1 MNKTEIIAMAEKGLS
16 ASFMGYE
23 GDKRPGA
30 YVGQYDLGL
39 SFVGGAS
46 SFVDESKNATQYAI
60 TIANMGATA
69 VDRVLALHP
78 GYLATAAEIT
88 NAAGV
93 AAAAIIMDGSVIATA
108 DQEIVCTG
116 KPKPIKQFQ
125 AFVNRNPTRF
135 TGLKMLVN
143 NSDQFEEELYV
154 KKLSP
159 FKNMEDQTINPSAFK
174 NSNQTDDKRVEI
186 PLEDFQLD
194 DQTVVVFTLKAGRQV
209 TFTFFAGAIANPAG
223 ELNAKA
229 ILARTNMQRT
239 Y

>member
-1 MNKTEIIAMAEKGLS
+1 MDKKQIIAMAEQGLS
-16 ASFMGYE
+16 SSFNGYE
-23 GDKRPGA
+23 GVNRQGG
-30 YVGQYDLGL
+30 YNGLSDLGL

-46 SFVDESKNATQYAI
+46 SFVDETKNGVQYAM
-60 TIANMGATA
+60 TIANLGVAA

-78 GYLATAAEIT
+78 GYLTVAGEIT

-93 AAAAIIMDGSVIATA
+93 AAAAIVSDGVVIATVDA
-108 DQEIVCTG
+108 TIVCTG
-116 KPKPIKQFQ
+116 KPKPIKQLQ

>member
-1 MNKTEIIAMAEKGLS
+1 MTKNEIIALAEKGLTS
-16 ASFMGYE
+16 SVMGYE
-23 GDKRPGA
+23 GDKRSGG

-39 SFVGGAS
+39 SFMGGAS
-46 SFVDESKNATQYAI
+46 SFVDESKNGIQYSMN
-60 TIANMGATA
+60 IANLGIAA

-78 GYLATAAEIT
+78 GSMTIPDEIT

-93 AAAAIIMDGSVIATA
+93 AAAAIVTDGTIIATVDA
-108 DQEIVCTG
+108 VVVCSG
-116 KPKPIKQFQ
+116 KPKPIKQLQ

-194 DQTVVVFTLKAGRQV
+194 DQTVVVFTLKAGRSV
-209 TFTFFAGAIANPAG
+209 TFTFFAGAIANSAG

-229 ILARTNMQRT
+229 VLARANMQRT

>member
-1 MNKTEIIAMAEKGLS
+1 MTKNEILALAEKGLTS
-16 ASFMGYE
+16 SLVGYE
-23 GDKRPGA
+23 GDKRGG

-39 SFVGGAS
+39 SFMGGAS
-46 SFVDESKNATQYAI
+46 SFVDETKNGIQYAI
-60 TIANMGATA
+60 NISNMGTAA

-78 GYLATAAEIT
+78 GFLTTAAEIT
-88 NAAGV
+88 NAAGIP
-93 AAAAIIMDGSVIATA
+93 AAAIVTDGSVISTVDAVV
-108 DQEIVCTG
+108 VCSG
-116 KPKPIKQFQ
+116 KPKPIKQLQ

-143 NSDQFEEELYV
+143 NSDQFEEELYI

-159 FKNMEDQTINPSAFK
+159 FKNMEDLTINPSAFK

-209 TFTFFAGAIANPAG
+209 TFTFFAGAIANQAG

-229 ILARTNMQRT
+229 VLARSNMTRT

>member
-1 MNKTEIIAMAEKGLS
+1 MNQNEIKAMAEKGLS
-16 ASFMGYE
+16 SAFMGYE
-23 GDKRPGA
+23 GDKRVG

-39 SFVGGAS
+39 SFVGAS
-46 SFVDESKNATQYAI
+46 SSFIDENKNGVQYSI
-60 TIANMGATA
+60 TINNTGTSAE
-69 VDRVLALHP
+69 DRILALHP
-78 GYLATAAEIT
+78 GFLTLASEIT
-88 NAAGV
+88 NAAGT
-93 AAAAIIMDGSVIATA
+93 ACAAIVTDGDIISTA
-108 DQEIVCTG
+108 GKVVSCSG
-116 KPKPIKQFQ
+116 KPKPIKQLQ
-125 AFVNRNPTRF
+125 AFVNKNPTRF

-159 FKNMEDQTINPSAFK
+159 FKNMEDMTISPSAFK

-194 DQTVVVFTLKAGRQV
+194 DQTNVVFTLKAGRSV
-209 TFTFFAGAIANPAG
+209 TFTLFAGAIANPAG

-229 ILARTNMQRT
+229 ILARSNMQRT

>member
-1 MNKTEIIAMAEKGLS
+1 MTQKEIQAQAEKNLS
-16 ASFMGYE
+16 SSFAGYE
-23 GDKRPGA
+23 GDRRVG

-39 SFVGGAS
+39 SFVGSSS
-46 SFVDESKNATQYAI
+46 SFVDESKNGIQYSL
-60 TIANMGATA
+60 TVSNLDTA
-69 VDRVLALHP
+69 AEDQVLALHP
-78 GYLATAAEIT
+78 GFLTLAAEIT
-88 NAAGV
+88 NAAGI
-93 AAAAIIMDGSVIATA
+93 ACAAIVADGTIIATA
-108 DQEIVCTG
+108 TKVVTCTG
-116 KPKPIKQFQ
+116 KPKPIKQLQ

-159 FKNMEDQTINPSAFK
+159 FKNMEDLTINPSAFK

-194 DQTVVVFTLKAGRQV
+194 DQTTVVFTLKAGRSV
-209 TFTFFAGAIANPAG
+209 TFTFFAGAIANSAG

-229 ILARTNMQRT
+229 ILARSNMQRT